1 MNKVNLALIGCI
13 LIVCVA
19 LVLYPMFRRIPI
31 ESFTNEKD
39 IVEIV
44 YNYTGGSP
52 WSQADVLQWKT
63 GLTGIHDSFYS
74 IQNDIQDIYTQYVS
88 VESQLEQAARKKHT
102 HWLTMTPEQRAHANM
117 IDNPLTAYYDPLKS
131 QSKRPLG
138 GLKDNEGGL
147 PFGIPQISLPD
158 PSTKIQFN
166 WTSKSD
172 EERTFY
178 SQSKQYANVIVNAIT
193 RLEQNATIL
202 EWSTNGDSVASLL
215 PRIQALQEQSEKQSR
230 DLEKKRK
237 SQEKNKEAFT
247 VTRRTITI
255 PVYSFHDATNIVHS
269 SQANLSRLRDSL
281 QTTRED
287 VLRAKQLLKA
297 MDDKGKATHQKLKA
311 AVAK

>member
-1 MNKVNLALIGCI
+1 MNKMNLVLVGCI
-13 LIVCVA
+13 IIVCVA
-19 LVLYPMFRRIPI
+19 LVLYPMFGRTPM
-31 ESFTNEKD
+31 ESFANEKD

-52 WSQADVLQWKT
+52 WSQSDVLQWKK
-63 GLTGIHDSFYS
+63 GLSDIHDSFYS
-74 IQNDIQDIYTQYVS
+74 VQKDIQDIYTHYVS
-88 VESQLEQAARKKHT
+88 VESQLEQAARKKHK
-102 HWLTMTPEQRAHANM
+102 HWLTMTPTQRAHANM
-117 IDNPLTAYYDPLKS
+117 VDDPLTAYYNPLKS

-147 PFGIPQISLPD
+147 PFGIPQVSLPD
-158 PSTKIQFN
+158 PSTEIQFN

-172 EERTFY
+172 AERTFY
-178 SQSKQYANVIVNAIT
+178 NQSKQYANTLTNAIT

-202 EWSTNGDSVASLL
+202 EWSTNGDNVASLL
-215 PRIQALQEQSEKQSR
+215 PRIQALQEQSEKQSKN
-230 DLEKKRK
+230 LEKKRN

-255 PVYSFHDATNIVHS
+255 PVYSFHNATNIIHS
-269 SQANLSRLRDSL
+269 SQTNLSKMRESL
-281 QTTRED
+281 QKTRED

-297 MDDKGKATHQKLKA
+297 MDDKGKATHQKLRA